1 VTAAPKL
8 IRDLF
13 HTPDRFLRSAQLER
27 DFYDPRALSG
37 YIVTEAT
44 AQEFRRI
51 ADCLRPESGMRAWR
65 VTGDY
70 GVGKSSFALALANLL
85 SDPRNGAVE
94 RIAKAVSWPETPQL
108 WPVLV
113 TGAREPLVPSI
124 ATGLAHS
131 LDRRAGHGTKNLAV
145 LRDSAL
151 ELAEQGGGVREIE
164 NLLEAL
170 HAAAAAE
177 GAGVVLIIDELGKLL
192 EYAAHNPQ
200 SEDVFVLQR
209 LAELAMRSGEHP
221 FLFLGLLHQGFQEYA
236 QALPS
241 ATRHEWDKVGGRF
254 ADIIFDQPLAH
265 TAALVAGALGVRPE
279 QLGEKVAKAARS
291 AVKATAGMGWLAGGA
306 AAVLGMDAAPL
317 FPMHPTLLPALVR
330 FFARYGQHERSLF
343 GFLLSDEPFA
353 LKAFAH
359 RPITPDAWYGL
370 PEFYDYVRSAF
381 GHRLAGR
388 SYETHWLRISATV
401 EMAEHTSE
409 TELRLLKAVAVLN
422 LLDAEDLL
430 PTDRALEACLSPEAP
445 KTLQAALESL
455 VDRGL
460 LHRRSGQGGY
470 RLWPNTSVNLKAVLD
485 TAAREVPTLTGV
497 AMQLIPFLDPSPLL
511 ARGHYIRTGTMR
523 WFEVRYVTAGE
534 LRLALEKP
542 TAADGVVV
550 VALSDTEQERE
561 AAMQALAT
569 GLFKDR
575 NDVVVGVG
583 QSVGDLG
590 AELLDVL
597 RWRWVRDHVPELA
610 HDPYAAAEVAR
621 QLATSRRILTTK
633 LAARSGLRARQEAVT
648 WFVEGHEN
656 AFAHGLLRG
665 LSTLCDERFAEAPK
679 IANELLN
686 RNMLSS
692 PAASARMRLIEGL
705 FEKSDL
711 QEFGLDTKKAPPE
724 RSMYLSVLQAGG
736 LHVQSEKGWVLAEPD
751 DDPLRLQP
759 SLAALRNAIASGA
772 GEPVSAIEVLNSLKG
787 GAIGARDGVTPL
799 LLAFVLKVGAHEYA
813 LYEEGTFLPTF
824 GPAEFMRMLKRPR
837 DFAIQHCKIAGVRAD
852 VFARLAEA
860 FSRGVEGRQAEL
872 LDVVMP
878 LCEFAAELPQYVRRA
893 GALSPTAAAV
903 RDALLNAREP
913 TALVF
918 RDLPRAC
925 GLDEFQID
933 CPAEGEETRLFVDEL
948 RRAIEELRTSYQ
960 RLIGRLSKQVAIALD
975 QPSGQ
980 LDRARIA
987 QRAAGVSLA
996 AREPRLRTF
1005 ALRLRHPQLSDEA
1018 WLEAL
1023 AAYVVSRPPR
1033 TWGPGD
1039 EVRFVEE
1046 VGALAETFNRVE
1058 HAAFSHGEQRPNA
1071 EALRLSL
1078 TPAGGQ
1084 ERLHVLHRGA
1094 LSREQEDRVEA
1105 VVKLLSSDGDA
1116 RLQLAA
1122 EVLWRLMP
1130 EPRDVQDAQDGDRVD
1145 QVGDAS

>member
-1 VTAAPKL
+1 MTAAPKL

-27 DFYDPRALSG
+27 DFYDPKALNG

-44 AQEFRRI
+44 AQEFQRI

-70 GVGKSSFALALANLL
+70 GVGKSSFALVLAHLL
-85 SDPRNGAVE
+85 SDPQSGPVE
-94 RIAKAVSWPETPQL
+94 RIAKAVSWPETPRL

-113 TGAREPLVPSI
+113 TGTREPFIVSI
-124 ATGLAHS
+124 ATGLVHS
-131 LDRRAGHGTKNLAV
+131 LDRRTGRKSKALLA
-145 LRDSAL
+145 LRDRAQ
-151 ELAEQGGGVREIE
+151 ELAELGGGVRELE
-164 NLLEAL
+164 GLLEGL
-170 HAAAAAE
+170 QSAAASE
-177 GAGVVLIIDELGKLL
+177 GSGVVLIIDELGKLL

-200 SEDVFVLQR
+200 SEDVFVFQR
-209 LAELAMRSGEHP
+209 VAELAMRSGAHP
-221 FLFLGLLHQGFQEYA
+221 FLFFGLLHQGFQEYA

-279 QLGEKVAKAARS
+279 QLGEKVTKAARS

-306 AAVLGMDAAPL
+306 TAVLGMDAAPL
-317 FPMHPTLLPALVR
+317 YPMHPTLLPALVR

-353 LKAFAH
+353 LRAFAD
-359 RPITPDAWYGL
+359 RPITADAWYGL

-388 SYETHWLRISATV
+388 SYENHWLRISATV
-401 EMAEHTSE
+401 EMAEDTSAIE
-409 TELRLLKAVAVLN
+409 RRLLKAVAVLN

-430 PTDRALEACLSPEAP
+430 PTDRALEACLSPESS
-445 KTLQAALESL
+445 KTVQAALETL

-485 TAAREVPTLTGV
+485 KAAREAPSGMGV
-497 AMQLIPFLDPSPLL
+497 ASQLIPFLDPSPLL
-511 ARGHYIRTGTMR
+511 ARGHYIRSGTMR
-523 WFEVRYVTAGE
+523 WFEVRYVPAGE
-534 LRLALEKP
+534 LHLSLDKP
-542 TAADGVVV
+542 TTADGVVV
-550 VALSDTEQERE
+550 VTLSDTDKERE
-561 AAMQALAT
+561 AALQALKA

-583 QSVGDLG
+583 QSLGDLG
-590 AELLDVL
+590 PELVDVL
-597 RWRWVRDHVPELA
+597 RWQWVRDHVPELA

-633 LAARSGLRARQEAVT
+633 LAARSGLRARHEAMT
-648 WFVEGHEN
+648 WFVEGHAN
-656 AFAHGLLRG
+656 AFSQGLLRG
-665 LSTLCDERFAEAPK
+665 LSTLCDVRFAEAPK

-705 FEKSDL
+705 FEKSSLDA
-711 QEFGLDTKKAPPE
+711 FGLDTKKAPPE

-736 LHVQSEKGWVLAEPD
+736 LHVKSEKGWVLAEPD
-751 DDPLRLQP
+751 DDPLRLKP
-759 SLAALRNAIASGA
+759 SLAALRNAIAGGG
-772 GEPVSAIEVLNSLKG
+772 GEPVPATEVLGSLKG

-799 LLAFVLKVGAHEYA
+799 LLAFVLKTGAHEYA
-813 LYEEGTFLPTF
+813 LYEEGTFLPAF
-824 GPAEFMRMLKRPR
+824 GPAEFTRMLKQPR

-860 FSRGVEGRQAEL
+860 FSRDVDDRQAEL

-925 GLDEFQID
+925 GREEFLTD
-933 CPAEGEETRLFVDEL
+933 RPAEGEEARLFVEEL

-960 RLIGRLSKQVAIALD
+960 KLIGRLSKQVAIALD

-1058 HAAFSHGEQRPNA
+1058 HAAFSHGEQRPDT
-1071 EALRLSL
+1071 EAMRLSL
-1078 TPAGGQ
+1078 TPAEGR

-1094 LSREQEDRVEA
+1094 LSKEQETRVEA
-1105 VVKLLSSDGDA
+1105 VVQLLAGEGDA

-1122 EVLWRLMP
+1122 EILWRLMP
-1130 EPRDVQDAQDGDRVD
+1130 EPRDAESEVVD